1 MHTLLTTVN
10 GQPFE
15 FTFTTDTTESD
26 IQHLSVNQII
36 RLEQHIR
43 WLMDAENP
51 ESTTYEKWLGF
62 WNRIHNVIIAKDID
76 Y

>member
-15 FTFTTDTTESD
+15 FTFNPDTTESD
-26 IQHLSVNQII
+26 IQHLSANQII

-51 ESTTYEKWLGF
+51 ESTTYAKWLGF
-62 WNRIHNVIIAKDID
+62 WNRIHNVIFAKDID

>member
-1 MHTLLTTVN
+1 MHTLLTTIN
-10 GQPFE
+10 GRNWE
-15 FTFTTDTTESD
+15 ITFSPDTTESE
-26 IQHLSVNQII
+26 IQHLSVNEII

-51 ESTTYEKWLGF
+51 ESPTYDTWLGF

>member
-1 MHTLLTTVN
+1 MHTLLTTIN
-10 GQPFE
+10 GQNFE
-15 FTFTTDTTESD
+15 FTFNPDTTESD

-51 ESTTYEKWLGF
+51 ESQTYETWLGF
-62 WNRIHNVIIAKDID
+62 WNRIHNVIILKDID